1 MPLNTSGSTG
11 KPVQFYTDFATL
23 SMAAGS
29 FLRELRVY
37 GLDWRRARSAHI
49 GNFTPGK
56 ADEVFQRGF
65 SERIR
70 IVNTQKNMLMA
81 NTFEP
86 MKELLGKLDVF
97 RPDALILYPVTFQH
111 LAHLKKRGFGEHVRP
126 KVLMCGGYVLDE
138 YTRRYVEDAF
148 GCRMVN
154 VYGAAES
161 GADIA
166 FECLEGTWHVNH
178 DLFQVEVMDEHQR
191 LVPEGVTGH
200 LVMTRLFGSG
210 TPFIRYTGIDD
221 WVAVQGETSCA
232 CGLRTPTL
240 KHGVAGRASTYVV
253 LPDGRV
259 FPAASFAIL
268 NYALRDLKTFKVKQY
283 QIVQEKVDEVDV
295 RLVIDEELRNVG
307 PSVEVILQ
315 KVREAYEA
323 KVGPGVHVTVHEVA
337 EIPSEKGK
345 PAPLVIS
352 KVTLEEGF
360 KLIE

>member
-1 MPLNTSGSTG
+1 
-11 KPVQFYTDFATL
+11 
-23 SMAAGS
+23 
-29 FLRELRVY
+29 
-37 GLDWRRARSAHI
+37 
-49 GNFTPGK
+49 
-56 ADEVFQRGF
+56 
-65 SERIR
+65 
-70 IVNTQKNMLMA
+70 MA
-81 NTFEP
+81 NTYEP
-86 MKELLGKLDVF
+86 MKDLLGKLDVF
-97 RPDALILYPVTFQH
+97 RPDALISYPVTFQH
-111 LAHLKKRGFGEHVRP
+111 LAHLKKRGFGVHVRP
-126 KVLMCGGYVLDE
+126 KILMCGGYVLDE

-166 FECLEGTWHVNH
+166 FECLEGTWHMNH

-283 QIVQEKVDEVDV
+283 QIVQEKIDEVDV
-295 RLVIDEELRNVG
+295 RLVIDEEQRNVG

-315 KVREAYEA
+315 KVQEAYEA
-323 KVGPGVHVTVHEVA
+323 KVGPGVHVTVREVA

-345 PAPLVIS
+345 PAPLVVS